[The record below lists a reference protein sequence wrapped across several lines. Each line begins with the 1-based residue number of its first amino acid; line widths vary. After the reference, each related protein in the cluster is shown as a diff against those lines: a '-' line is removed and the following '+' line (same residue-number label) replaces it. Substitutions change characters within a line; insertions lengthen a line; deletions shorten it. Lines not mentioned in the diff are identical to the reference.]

1 MDDWPFLGR
10 QAVRD
15 GLLTNYALSRQYRA
29 VYRNVYVPND
39 AVMTATDRARAAWLW
54 AGGEATLGG
63 LSAAALLGAKWL
75 DGDRPAELV
84 RPDRHCPPDMVSHS
98 WELSAGEVCFVRGM
112 RVTTAARTAFDVGR
126 TRALTEAI
134 PILDALMNAT
144 KLKPADV
151 IAIADAWPGTR
162 GVRLL
167 RTTMDLVDGGA
178 ESPQESRLRVMI
190 VDAGLPSPETQ
201 IEFRDRFGRV
211 RVRVDIGWREWQVAV
226 EYDGAQHWTDGR
238 QRSWDIDRIA
248 LLEESGWVVIRVSA
262 DLLKRPDV
270 VLQRIVAKLR
280 AAGCPI

>member
-29 VYRNVYVPND
+29 IYRNVYVPND
-39 AVMTATDRARAAWLW
+39 TVMTASDRARAAWLW

-63 LSAAALLGAKWL
+63 LSAAALLGTKWL

-84 RPDRHCPPDMVSHS
+84 RPDRHCPPGIVSHS
-98 WELSAGEVCFVRGM
+98 WELSAGEVCVVRGI

-126 TRALTEAI
+126 TRGLTEAI

-167 RTTMDLVDGGA
+167 RTTMDHVDGGA
-178 ESPQESRLRVMI
+178 ESPQESRLRMMI

-211 RVRVDIGWREWQVAV
+211 RIRVDIGWREWGVAV
-226 EYDGAQHWTDGR
+226 EYDGAHHWTDGR

-248 LLEESGWVVIRVSA
+248 LLEESGWVVVRVSA

>member
-29 VYRNVYVPND
+29 IYRNVYLPNYT
-39 AVMTATDRARAAWLW
+39 VMTASDRARAAWLW
-54 AGGEATLGG
+54 AGGEATMGG
-63 LSAAALLGAKWL
+63 LSAAALLGTKWL
-75 DGDRPAELV
+75 DGDWPAELV
-84 RPDRHCPPDMVSHS
+84 RPDRHCPPGIVSHS
-98 WELSAGEVCFVRGM
+98 WELSAGEVCVVRGI

-126 TRALTEAI
+126 TRVLTEAI

-167 RTTMDLVDGGA
+167 RTTMDHVDGGA
-178 ESPQESRLRVMI
+178 ESPQESRLRMMI

-211 RVRVDIGWREWQVAV
+211 RIRVDIGWREWRVAV
-226 EYDGAQHWTDGR
+226 EYDGAHHWTDGR

-248 LLEESGWVVIRVSA
+248 LLEESGWVVVRVSA